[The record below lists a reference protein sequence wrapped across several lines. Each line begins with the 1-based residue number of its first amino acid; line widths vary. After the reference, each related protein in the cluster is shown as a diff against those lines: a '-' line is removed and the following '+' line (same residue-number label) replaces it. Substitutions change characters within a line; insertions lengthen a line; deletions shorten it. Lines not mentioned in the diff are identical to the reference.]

1 MLLLNVVKFYFSPHV
16 FIQEITASKHEDRKQ
31 EEIWIHFQQYLAPE
45 LLTESEIFNSEG
57 YS

>member
-31 EEIWIHFQQYLAPE
+31 EEI
-45 LLTESEIFNSEG
+45 
-57 YS
+57 